1 MKNPG
6 EGHLQKCAA
15 LLCIIVMLVTLLP
28 LCSQA
33 QPTELRE
40 KKIVFDQLLEE
51 LSLSQSSINCIL
63 QDTEGYLW
71 VGTWSGLIRYDG
83 YTTTVFHSENQ
94 PGKLQSNKILTLY
107 EDKSGFLW
115 IGTHM
120 GGLFRYNKNNNTFEK
135 FSNDENDPR
144 SLSNNNVRA
153 VQEDAAGNLWVG
165 TEKGINI
172 LRSDRTGFLRV
183 TTQTA
188 PTLTHDFITD
198 IHLSANNE
206 MWISTEYG
214 LNKLQNTKEPYEF
227 KNYIYDTD
235 VINKDLHNQIYSIA
249 SLPTEH
255 GASIWLTTKKGLKAL
270 INGNLTNYIIPGKPA
285 SHSIFNT
292 LLVMPGEQPYLITGS
307 ESGISFFDVASM
319 QFDEH
324 IHSADQTMN
333 LSHGSITSLYLD
345 RGGVLWVGT
354 KKGINKF
361 DSYTKEFESFK
372 VSQFDKT
379 KSIITG
385 VQIAAT
391 EGYWISTI
399 GGGLFKF
406 DGNNTFKKYKFA
418 CKEEN
423 TFTEFVQALYSDEK
437 GNVWIGTAGAGVYHF
452 NEHQLASSEITS
464 YNHYSPQTNKEFP
477 DNYIMSITSD
487 GRENVLIG
495 TWNAGLYK
503 ILQHGDVLKYEDPRL
518 ATAPIVVL
526 YVDRSGTIWAGT
538 RGNGFYSIKE
548 DGKDLI
554 VEHYKRSE
562 TNSINDNFVNCIYED
577 HAGILWL
584 ATDGGLSSFDR
595 RRNIFEN
602 YAIEGGPSNKVIVS
616 ILEDNQGKLWL
627 AHWNGLTVIDPSD
640 PTWTRNYD
648 RNDHIMGGFFYSNVC
663 VKGREGQLLFA
674 GSEGFNRID
683 AKKII
688 QRPENSPLAI
698 THFELF
704 GKSVAHGE
712 NINDRVLLSQ
722 PLRNNSEIELKHFEN
737 SVAFEFASL
746 DFAAPAKIRY
756 AYMLEGFNDT
766 WSYTNSDRRFA
777 NYTNLNPGT
786 YVFKVK
792 ASGIDGVWQ
801 EKFSQLKI
809 VILPPWWKTHWAV
822 VLYALL
828 GIAVLYVFRKFILL
842 RANLLHDI
850 KVERLQRE
858 NMEKLNK
865 TKLDFFTNISHEFR
879 TPLTLILGPVQ
890 SLLESGEYSKYVRNH
905 LLSIS
910 NNSQR
915 LLRLVNQLLDF
926 RKVESGNIDLKVS
939 EGNMVR
945 FVREI
950 KLLFDSLAE
959 QLRIRFSMEV
969 SHEVIKVWF
978 DRDQFEKILFNL
990 LSNAFKNTHE
1000 DGSIRIL
1007 IEDVGDKV
1015 KIIVEDTGHGI
1026 RQEHFDQIFQTF
1038 FSYDEDKHHTGT
1050 GIGLALS
1057 KSLIDMHRG
1066 EIEVESKEHVF
1077 TRFTITLQKGNA
1089 HFSNEEIVH
1098 TSDDL
1103 ESMDHYPS
1111 LFEHDLE
1118 PIEYSEEKSA
1128 DSSSLTLPRMLIVED
1143 TVAVRAYI
1151 RSIFNNSFTIIEA
1164 AQGEEG
1170 WDMAVEHVP
1179 DIIISDVM
1187 MPVMDG
1193 ITLCKKVKSDKRTS
1207 HIPLILLTARTSLIF
1222 KVEGL
1227 ETGADEYLTKP
1238 FNPKVLELKVR
1249 NLLRLR
1255 ARMHEV
1261 FTDNTVLS
1269 IEPKMVTLNSADELF
1284 VHQVV
1289 ESVEN
1294 NISRSEY
1301 SIEELCRDVA
1311 MSRMQLYR
1319 KLKALTGLSANEF
1332 IRTMRLKRAA
1342 QLLEQ
1347 NQLTIAEV
1355 TYEVGFTDLPYFR
1368 ECFKKMFG
1376 VTPSEYA
1383 KRPSH
1388 EPNVNE

>member
-1 MKNPG
+1 MKKPRVKSR
-6 EGHLQKCAA
+6 QKHTA
-15 LLCIIVMLVTLLP
+15 LWCTILLLVVLLP
-28 LCSQA
+28 FSGQA
-33 QPTELRE
+33 QPEELRE

-63 QDTEGYLW
+63 QDSEGYLW
-71 VGTWSGLIRYDG
+71 IGTWSGLIRYDG

-107 EDKSGFLW
+107 EDRSGFLW

-135 FSNDENDPR
+135 FSHDENDPL

-153 VQEDAAGNLWVG
+153 VQEDASGNLWIG
-165 TEKGINI
+165 TEKGISI
-172 LRSDRTGFLRV
+172 LRKGTAGFLRV

-198 IHLSANNE
+198 IHLSASNE
-206 MWISTEYG
+206 IWIATEYG
-214 LNKLQNTKEPYEF
+214 LNKLQSNTGRYEF
-227 KNYIYDTD
+227 KSYLYDKE
-235 VINKDLHNQIYSIA
+235 VANHDLHNQIYSIT
-249 SLPTEH
+249 SLPTEN
-255 GASIWLTTKKGLKAL
+255 GASIWLTTKNGLKAL
-270 INGNLTNYIIPGKPA
+270 INGTLTNYMVPDKPV
-285 SHSIFNT
+285 SYSLFSS
-292 LLVMPGEQPYLITGS
+292 LLVVPGEQPYLIAGS

-324 IHSADQTMN
+324 VHPAYETMN
-333 LSHGSITSLYLD
+333 ISHGSVTSLYID

-361 DSYTKEFESFK
+361 DSYTKEFESFD
-372 VSQFDKT
+372 VARFDKS

-385 VQIAAT
+385 VQLSAT
-391 EGYWISTI
+391 GGYWISTI
-399 GGGLFKF
+399 GGGLYKF
-406 DGNNTFKKYKFA
+406 DGDNTFSKYKIKT
-418 CKEEN
+418 KEEN
-423 TFTEFVQALYSDEK
+423 TFTEFVQTLYSDGN
-437 GNVWIGTAGAGVYHF
+437 GNVWVGTAGAGVYHF
-452 NEHQLASSEITS
+452 NEHQLTSFEITS
-464 YNHYSPQTNKEFP
+464 YNHYSSQTHELFR

-487 GRENVLIG
+487 GRDNVLIG
-495 TWNAGLYK
+495 TWSGGLYK
-503 ILQHGDVLKYEDPRL
+503 ILQHGDVIKYEDPRL
-518 ATAPIVVL
+518 SSAPVIVL
-526 YVDRSGTIWAGT
+526 YVDRSGTAWVGT

-548 DGKDLI
+548 DGEELK

-602 YAIEGGPSNKVIVS
+602 YRIDGGPSNDVIVS

-627 AHWNGLTVIDPSD
+627 AHWNGLTVVDPSD
-640 PTWTRNYD
+640 PSWTRNYD

-683 AKKII
+683 TRKII
-688 QRPENSPLAI
+688 QRPEDFPLAI
-698 THFELF
+698 TQFELF
-704 GKSVAHGE
+704 GKSVARGE
-712 NINDRVLLSQ
+712 KVNDRVLLSQ

-756 AYMLEGFNDT
+756 AYMLEGFNES
-766 WSYTNSDRRFA
+766 WSYTDSDRRFA

-786 YVFKVK
+786 YIFKVK

-801 EKFSQLKI
+801 EKYTQLKL
-809 VILPPWWKTHWAV
+809 VILPPWWKTYWAV
-822 VLYALL
+822 ALYAVL
-828 GIAVLYVFRKFILL
+828 GFAALYVFRKFILL

-858 NMEKLNK
+858 NLEKLNK
-865 TKLDFFTNISHEFR
+865 AKLDFFTNISHEFR

-890 SLLESGEYSKYVRNH
+890 SLLESGEYSKHVRN
-905 LLSIS
+905 LLVGIN

-926 RKVESGNIDLKVS
+926 RKVESGNLDLKVS
-939 EGNMVR
+939 EGNLVR

-950 KLLFDSLAE
+950 KLSFDNLAE
-959 QLRIRFSMEV
+959 QLHIRFNMEA
-969 SHEVIKVWF
+969 SHETIKAWF

-990 LSNAFKNTHE
+990 LSNAFKHTPEGGTITIKVN
-1000 DGSIRIL
+1000 DPGDQVRI
-1007 IEDVGDKV
+1007 V
-1015 KIIVEDTGHGI
+1015 VEDSGRGI
-1026 RQEHFDQIFQTF
+1026 RQEYFDQIFQTF

-1057 KSLIDMHRG
+1057 KSLVDMHHG
-1066 EIEVESKEHVF
+1066 KIEVESKEGEF
-1077 TRFTITLQKGNA
+1077 TRFIITLKKGHA
-1089 HFSNEEIVH
+1089 HFDKEEIQH
-1098 TSDDL
+1098 YSDDL
-1103 ESMDHYPS
+1103 ESMDHYPALIDPDMDS
-1111 LFEHDLE
+1111 
-1118 PIEYSEEKSA
+1118 IEYAHTPEQDKNNPV
-1128 DSSSLTLPRMLIVED
+1128 LPRLLIVED
-1143 TVAVRAYI
+1143 TAAVRTYI
-1151 RSIFNNSFTIIEA
+1151 KSIFISNFTILEA
-1164 AQGEEG
+1164 ANGEEG
-1170 WDMAVEHVP
+1170 WYQALEHIP

-1193 ITLCKKVKSDKRTS
+1193 IGLCKKLKSDRRTS

-1238 FNPKVLELKVR
+1238 FNPKILELKVR

-1255 ARMHEV
+1255 ARLQEA
-1261 FTDNTVLS
+1261 FSDKAVLN
-1269 IEPKMVTLNSADELF
+1269 IEPKKVTLNSADELF
-1284 VHQVV
+1284 VQQLM

-1294 NISRSEY
+1294 NIANTEY
-1301 SIEELCRDVA
+1301 AIEDLCRDVA

-1319 KLKALTGLSANEF
+1319 KLKALSGLSANEF
-1332 IRTMRLKRAA
+1332 IRSMRLKRAA

-1355 TYEVGFTDLPYFR
+1355 TYEVGFSDLPYFR

-1383 KRPSH
+1383 NQKDVS
-1388 EPNVNE
+1388 N